1 VSPSLKSALEAPAVA
16 VPTVA
21 LALAA
26 GAASVTGALLV
37 AGGAFFAGLAL
48 MTLGAY
54 LAFTPLHDATHGAV
68 AKSAWFN
75 ELIGRLSVVPLFG
88 PYAAFRYVH
97 LEHHL
102 HTNDPERDPDFWSS
116 RGPRALLPL
125 RWMTQD
131 LHYYVTYLRA
141 GRARAEVV
149 EVVCSLALLLALVA
163 ALVVTGFG
171 LVALAWLISSRL
183 ALGVLAC
190 AFDYLPHAPHLV
202 LGREDRFRA
211 TTVRA
216 GLLWQVLL
224 LNQSLHLVHH
234 LQPHVPFYKYG
245 DLWRAQEVEL
255 RARGAVVVNEPAQQ
269 PLLA

>member
-1 VSPSLKSALEAPAVA
+1 MSPALKAAMQSPVFA
-16 VPTVA
+16 VPTIA
-21 LALAA
+21 LALVALTSSA
-26 GAASVTGALLV
+26 VGAVVVAS
-37 AGGAFFAGLAL
+37 GAFFPGLAL

-68 AKSAWFN
+68 AKSAWLN

-116 RGPRALLPL
+116 RGPSVLLPV

-141 GRARAEVV
+141 GRSRAELFDVV
-149 EVVCSLALLLALVA
+149 GSLALLVV
-163 ALVVTGFG
+163 LVVALSLTGYG
-171 LVALAWLISSRL
+171 LVALAWVISSRL
-183 ALGVLAC
+183 ALCVLAC

-211 TTVRA
+211 TTVRT
-216 GLLWQVLL
+216 GLVWQVLL

-245 DLWRAQEVEL
+245 ALWRAQEHEL
-255 RARGAVVVNEPAQQ
+255 RARGAVVVNEAAPRLIIA
-269 PLLA
+269 

>member
-26 GAASVTGALLV
+26 GAASVTGALLM

-149 EVVCSLALLLALVA
+149 EVVCS
-163 ALVVTGFG
+163 
-171 LVALAWLISSRL
+171 VALAWLISSRL